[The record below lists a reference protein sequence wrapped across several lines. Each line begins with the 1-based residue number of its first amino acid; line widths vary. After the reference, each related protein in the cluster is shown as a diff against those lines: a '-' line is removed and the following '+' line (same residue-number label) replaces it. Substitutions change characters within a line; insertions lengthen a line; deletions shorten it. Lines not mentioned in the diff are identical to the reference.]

1 MLFGMK
7 QKPQQPLSGHAR
19 MNDMKTTTR
28 SAVPSGNGL
37 MLPRLASTQPT
48 ATPVDKS
55 AGGGAR
61 INLGEVAANL

>member
-1 MLFGMK
+1 
-7 QKPQQPLSGHAR
+7 
-19 MNDMKTTTR
+19 MNDMKSTR
-28 SAVPSGNGL
+28 LLAVPSGSGL
-37 MLPRLASTQPT
+37 MMLRLASAQAI